1 MDFWCHASALFAL
14 GWARA
19 CNSDLIKRSML
30 GTLRQQLCAR
40 PGAHS
45 GFTEHTESET
55 PWRAASAL
63 ASALSLGGAR
73 TPFARVG
80 SMRAGATHCPP
91 SSSPS
96 SSRSPSPYLPSA
108 MAWPHPRPHPTLVA
122 HSLTFTS
129 TPALAPARSP
139 SPYSTAR
146 ADVGCWARVWARLV
160 RSATLRSEG
169 SWLAAELLRAGL

>member
-1 MDFWCHASALFAL
+1 MPRLGAFRAELGASVQLRRHQAERARHAAAAAVRTAGSAQRFH
-14 GWARA
+14 RA
-19 CNSDLIKRSML
+19 HR
-30 GTLRQQLCAR
+30 
-40 PGAHS
+40 
-45 GFTEHTESET
+45 ET

-63 ASALSLGGAR
+63 ASALSQGGAR
-73 TPFARVG
+73 TPLARVG

-91 SSSPS
+91 SSSPA
-96 SSRSPSPYLPSA
+96 SSRSPSQYLPSA

-122 HSLTFTS
+122 DSLTFTS

-139 SPYSTAR
+139 SPHSTAR